1 MYEILN
7 SPKPLT
13 FKKTLPTKALP
24 VSIVAKRKCACE
36 LRPHELYLTEEEICP
51 CVFPPEMRVWAG
63 LGKAASQMVKVSL
76 AEHAVFEEGQ
86 LPEEHLRHLSQ

>member
-1 MYEILN
+1 
-7 SPKPLT
+7 
-13 FKKTLPTKALP
+13 
-24 VSIVAKRKCACE
+24 
-36 LRPHELYLTEEEICP
+36 
-51 CVFPPEMRVWAG
+51 MRVWAG